1 MSVGRR
7 FEKRQT
13 WFSIYSPK
21 TVFII
26 NLVQFL
32 AKMTKDDNANLLGN
46 DNYVEMPFYD
56 DSTWI
61 NIKAALAR
69 RLLCCQDIQDAIIS
83 YNTKFKDLW
92 KRLFDK

>member
-7 FEKRQT
+7 VEKKQT

-32 AKMTKDDNANLLGN
+32 ANMTKDDNANLLGI
-46 DNYVEMPFYD
+46 DNFVEMSFND

-61 NIKAALAR
+61 IIKAALTR
-69 RLLCCQDIQDAIIS
+69 RLLCCQDIEDAIIS
-83 YNTKFKDLW
+83 YNTKFKELW